1 MLISE
6 KEQLLRELRS
16 IDMKGRSSNDIN
28 CVQKKIQQLE
38 WDINHAAEISNKQI
52 ADRYLL
58 KTITVYLFEEFKCI

>member
-52 ADRYLL
+52 ADR
-58 KTITVYLFEEFKCI
+58 